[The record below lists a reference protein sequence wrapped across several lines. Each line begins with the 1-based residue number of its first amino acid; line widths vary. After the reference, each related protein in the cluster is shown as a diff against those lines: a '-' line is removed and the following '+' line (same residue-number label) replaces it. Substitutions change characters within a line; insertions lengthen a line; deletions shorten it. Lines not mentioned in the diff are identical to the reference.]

1 MLDARDL
8 VATQVGGARLD
19 RVVGPGTSTWV
30 YAGHAMHGGPPVAV
44 KVLNPR
50 YADEG
55 PLEERF
61 RREAAIA
68 ARLSHNNV
76 VRILDQGRDGGL
88 RYFTMPLYPASL
100 ASMIHDRTIDE
111 GTAVRIGR
119 DVACGLAVAHRIGL
133 VHRDVKPANVLIA
146 DDGRAVIADFGI
158 AQSIIRAAPAG
169 EVHMTLGTPH
179 YISPEQAQGRPLD
192 GRADLYALGVA
203 LYRATTGRAPFHST
217 DWFTL
222 ARQHVEEAPASPRRY
237 RPELSPAFEQVV
249 LRCLAKHP
257 ADRYPTADALALA
270 LGTVRAAGT
279 GS

>member
-1 MLDARDL
+1 L
-8 VATQVGGARLD
+8 
-19 RVVGPGTSTWV
+19 VGPGAFSWV
-30 YAGHAMHGGPPVAV
+30 YAGHPLDGGLPVAV

-68 ARLSHNNV
+68 ARLPHHNV
-76 VRILDQGRDGGL
+76 VRILDQGRDGDL
-88 RYFTMPLYPASL
+88 RYFTMPLYHASL
-100 ASMIHDRTIDE
+100 ASLILGDRTIVE
-111 GTAVRIGR
+111 VAAARIGA
-119 DVACGLAVAHRIGL
+119 DVARGLAVAHRVGL
-133 VHRDVKPANVLIA
+133 VHRDVKPANVLLA
-146 DDGRAVIADFGI
+146 ADGRAVIADFGI
-158 AQSIIRAAPAG
+158 AQPIRATTPSA
-169 EVHMTLGTPH
+169 VRMTLGTPH

-222 ARQHVEEAPASPRRY
+222 ARKHVEEAPPPPRRY
-237 RPELSPAFEQVV
+237 RPELSPAFERVV
-249 LRCLAKHP
+249 LRCLAKRP
-257 ADRYPTADALALA
+257 ADRYPTADALAQSLEM
-270 LGTVRAAGT
+270 AGPAGA

>member
-8 VATQVGGARLD
+8 LGSQVGGARLD
-19 RVVGPGTSTWV
+19 RLIGPGTSTWV
-30 YAGHAMHGGPPVAV
+30 YAGHPTDGGPPVAV

-55 PLEERF
+55 PLEDRF

-68 ARLSHNNV
+68 ARLPHHNV
-76 VRILDQGRDGGL
+76 VRILDQGRDGDL
-88 RYFTMPLYPASL
+88 RYFTMPLYPTSL
-100 ASMIHDRTIDE
+100 ASMIEDRTIDE
-111 GTAVRIGR
+111 GAAVRIGR
-119 DVACGLAVAHRIGL
+119 DVAHGLAVAHRVGL
-133 VHRDVKPANVLIA
+133 VHRDVKPANVLVA
-146 DDGRAVIADFGI
+146 DDGQAVIADFGI
-158 AQSIIRAAPAG
+158 AQPIRAAPAG

-203 LYRATTGRAPFHST
+203 LYRATTGHAPFHST

-222 ARQHVEEAPASPRRY
+222 ARKHVEEAPPSPRRY

-257 ADRYPTADALALA
+257 ADRYPSADALALA
-270 LGTVRAAGT
+270 LGMVGPAGT

>member
-8 VATQVGGARLD
+8 VASQVGGARLD
-19 RVVGPGTSTWV
+19 RLVGPGTSTWV
-30 YAGHAMHGGPPVAV
+30 YAGHPPDGGPPVAV

-68 ARLSHNNV
+68 ARLPHDNV
-76 VRILDQGRDGGL
+76 VRILDQGRDGDL

-100 ASMIHDRTIDE
+100 ASLIHDRTIDE
-111 GTAVRIGR
+111 GAAVRIGR
-119 DVACGLAVAHRIGL
+119 DVACGLAVAHRVGL
-133 VHRDVKPANVLIA
+133 VHRDVKPANVLVA
-146 DDGRAVIADFGI
+146 EDGRAVIADFGI
-158 AQSIIRAAPAG
+158 AQPIRAAPAG
-169 EVHMTLGTPH
+169 KVHMTLGTPH

-222 ARQHVEEAPASPRRY
+222 ARKHVEEAPPSPRRY

-257 ADRYPTADALALA
+257 ADRYPSADALALA
-270 LGTVRAAGT
+270 LGMVGPAGT